1 VVPADPSLSVTPEG
15 AEAARVG
22 AVLPGAALGLHWAAT
37 LLAARCVREPSEGDR
52 GAGAGVPK
60 NLRHLATDGLDG
72 AGGLLELDPSH
83 GVMMWLT
90 GW

>member
-1 VVPADPSLSVTPEG
+1 VSEQYF
-15 AEAARVG
+15 RV
-22 AVLPGAALGLHWAAT
+22 LRWASIEPRR
-37 LLAARCVREPSEGDR
+37 LAARCVREPSEGDR